1 LEWDLQYDTTFDQFI
16 NATGTDGVPLLAFQT
31 NDFGGDGTGAG
42 TKSSPVTL
50 SNTSTLDGHTFIALL
65 EDGLSVPNQSTA
77 PPYTEQYP
85 YAPYIEIHYQD
96 VLKWNGASSYYYD
109 PAVVGNAI
117 DTVYEDIFGP

>member
-1 LEWDLQYDTTFDQFI
+1 
-16 NATGTDGVPLLAFQT
+16 LLAFQT

-42 TKSSPVTL
+42 TKSSHVTL

-96 VLKWNGASSYYYD
+96 VLKWNGGTSHWYTTAS
-109 PAVVGNAI
+109 VVGNAI
-117 DTVYEDIFGP
+117 DTVYEDIFG